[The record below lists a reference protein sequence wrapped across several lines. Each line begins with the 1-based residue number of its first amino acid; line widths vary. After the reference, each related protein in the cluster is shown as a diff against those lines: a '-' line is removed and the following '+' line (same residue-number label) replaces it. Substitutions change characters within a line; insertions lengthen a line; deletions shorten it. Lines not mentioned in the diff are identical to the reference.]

1 MGLLVGLLGFLNEG
15 LEVRVILNVMDD
27 LVWPQGSYPESFRL
41 LSSCSVKLQMIKE

>member
-1 MGLLVGLLGFLNEG
+1 MRFLVGLLGFLNEG

-41 LSSCSVKLQMIKE
+41 LSLCSVKLQMI